1 MTFPLAEKRS
11 TVFCKS
17 PSTTRPPEAVLFT
30 AALHKHKT
38 APRLFRRTVLKRN
51 VLMKLLGNRITVI
64 CGHYGC
70 GKTNLT
76 LNLALQAA
84 SCGQKVTV
92 VDMDIVNPYFRSS
105 EYRGLLEEKGIRLI
119 APVFAGTTLDTPTL
133 PPEIASIFEPDAGA
147 ILIDAGG
154 DDAGV
159 TALGGL
165 HRRLEEAG
173 YDMLYVI
180 NRYRALSQTP
190 EEAAALLQEIEAASR
205 LKAEGIINNSHLG
218 VETTLETLL
227 SALPFAQKTAGL
239 TGLPLLCSTAPDF
252 SLGPEER
259 LPEGFC
265 EIKRYVTFCWE
276 AGG

>member
-1 MTFPLAEKRS
+1 
-11 TVFCKS
+11 
-17 PSTTRPPEAVLFT
+17 
-30 AALHKHKT
+30 
-38 APRLFRRTVLKRN
+38 
-51 VLMKLLGNRITVI
+51 MKLLGNRITVI

-105 EYRGLLEEKGIRLI
+105 EYRGLLEEKGVRLI

-190 EEAAALLQEIEAASR
+190 EEAAAFRSPLRAENRGADRAAP
-205 LKAEGIINNSHLG
+205 
-218 VETTLETLL
+218 
-227 SALPFAQKTAGL
+227 ALFHGPRFFPGAGR
-239 TGLPLLCSTAPDF
+239 AP
-252 SLGPEER
+252 
-259 LPEGFC
+259 
-265 EIKRYVTFCWE
+265 
-276 AGG
+276 AGGLLRDQALCDLLLGSWRLIAYFCLSSIYFYKGGNFYGKDHCR